1 MRALVSGFGRWVCV
15 ILALS
20 TAHASEIT
28 PALSV
33 EGTTFVLP
41 TGNGHFLRGAEL
53 VGAELSIDA
62 VTTVRIDG
70 VRADPIDASGDL
82 LLHRL
87 SVRIG
92 NGPWENPCEAGPDG
106 TREAFPIPGHWDA
119 KGRYHSD
126 PAHFSISCTSGA
138 QAKCLRF
145 GYKPWKAASDG
156 TALAPFYESCV
167 HMVRADYCGDGE
179 ATTRNGTMIDIFDRH
194 GIQTADGGA
203 DFHFEAGW
211 APSGAV
217 CVAHTRVAENLDL
230 KKLADQCP
238 RLKNALGTDCSE
250 ARAVELGAMVFNRSR

>member
-1 MRALVSGFGRWVCV
+1 MRALVSGFGGWLCMS
-15 ILALS
+15 LALS
-20 TAHASEIT
+20 AAHAHEVI
-28 PALSV
+28 PALAV

-62 VTTVRIDG
+62 ETTVRIDG
-70 VRADPIDASGDL
+70 VRPDPLDASGEL

-92 NGPWENPCEAGPDG
+92 NGAWENPCEAAPDG

-119 KGRYHSD
+119 QGRYNAD
-126 PAHFSISCTSGA
+126 TARFSISCTSGA

-145 GYKPWKAASDG
+145 GYKPWKAAADG
-156 TALAPFYESCV
+156 TALAPLYESCV

-179 ATTRNGTMIDIFDRH
+179 ATTRDGTMIDIFDRH

-203 DFHFEAGW
+203 DFRFEAGW
-211 APSGAV
+211 SPTGAV
-217 CVAHTRVAENLDL
+217 CVAHTRIAENVDL
-230 KKLADQCP
+230 EKLAARCP
-238 RLKNALGTDCSE
+238 RLRDALGTECNE
-250 ARAVELGAMVFNRSR
+250 ARAVELGALIFNRSR